1 LTGLPASTASD
12 NIVAAFNAQFPDIKI
27 NQTTGFS
34 KYLDAQIDRAYTVG
48 KPLVDV
54 AILQTVQDY
63 TRWNSQARLLKY
75 KPPTF
80 GDISNE
86 LKDLEGA
93 YIPVNICRSLFSES
107 DKHRTDF
114 RRPVRPVLL

>member
-1 LTGLPASTASD
+1 MTGVLVSTASD
-12 NIVAAFNAQFPDIKI
+12 NVVAAFNAQFPDIII

-34 KYLDAQIDRAYTVG
+34 KYLDAQIDRAYAVG
-48 KPLVDV
+48 KPFVDV
-54 AILQTVQDY
+54 AVLQTVQDY

-93 YIPVNICRSLFSES
+93 YIPVNICKSRFSETN
-107 DKHRTDF
+107 KYRTDF
-114 RRPVRPVLL
+114 RRPIRPVLL